1 MHNRDREQARSYR
14 VYRLLIDLVFC
25 LHPYQIDPAQVP
37 EDLQRLRRAQA
48 TTHRC
53 SGTRCEY
60 HNAESFSRYDLSCLR
75 GTGQGPWLVCVC
87 SVQTNGTLRMRL
99 CNFMSAPQWNVDT
112 QQRLSS
118 KKFNPFESKAALT
131 YAQFSKRFSGL
142 SAFPGQVLTR
152 VTRIVQQPTTQTLL
166 GQGRFFTDPDHHT
179 IRPDDDSLASGQP
192 VIARIL
198 ADRRRLQSRKPVH
211 HRQPAP
217 LAHIHASDSPP
228 RD

>member
-1 MHNRDREQARSYR
+1 MHDRDREQARSYR

-99 CNFMSAPQWNVDT
+99 CNFMSAHNGMWTHNKGSLQKS
-112 QQRLSS
+112 QSIR
-118 KKFNPFESKAALT
+118 E
-131 YAQFSKRFSGL
+131 
-142 SAFPGQVLTR
+142 
-152 VTRIVQQPTTQTLL
+152 
-166 GQGRFFTDPDHHT
+166 QGRFNVRSVFQ
-179 IRPDDDSLASGQP
+179 AF
-192 VIARIL
+192 
-198 ADRRRLQSRKPVH
+198 
-211 HRQPAP
+211 
-217 LAHIHASDSPP
+217 
-228 RD
+228 